1 MNKEVAARK
10 IGISVRTLQRYM
22 SAHRIAFTMK
32 RTKTGEVADFDKA
45 EVERLKYELKEGMTT
60 PVKHGVVE
68 SSEPSEP
75 VMALTV
81 RDEQGQQRM
90 LAPVELMQS
99 FGAMFQAMQSQVAP
113 QVASVSVE
121 NKLMLSLAEASQLSG
136 ISVGVLRA
144 AVHTGKLMAHKGIG
158 RGLGKVKRL
167 ALDAYIKKL

>member
-32 RTKTGEVADFDKA
+32 RTKTGEVADFNKA

-60 PVKHGVVE
+60 PVTHGIV
-68 SSEPSEP
+68 EPSEP

-81 RDEQGQQRM
+81 RDEQGQQRV

-144 AVHTGKLMAHKGIG
+144 AVHAGKLTAHKGIG
-158 RGLGKVKRL
+158 RGLGKVKRDDLL
-167 ALDAYIKKL
+167 AYVKKL